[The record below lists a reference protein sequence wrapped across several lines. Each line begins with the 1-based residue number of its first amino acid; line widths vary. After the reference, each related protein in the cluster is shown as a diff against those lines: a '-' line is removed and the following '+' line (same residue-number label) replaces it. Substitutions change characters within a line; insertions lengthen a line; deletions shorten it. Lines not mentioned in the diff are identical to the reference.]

1 MARGKDSFNRLDN
14 ILDSDPASQIFQSSP
29 FRAPNRVL
37 TYGLIL
43 SHSLL
48 GHKCQAWLQLVS
60 GLLRWN
66 GVLEN
71 TTSLSTAW
79 NFSPNVVIRKY

>member
-1 MARGKDSFNRLDN
+1 MAHGKDSFNRLDN

-43 SHSLL
+43 NHSLL
-48 GHKCQAWLQLVS
+48 GHKCQAWLPTSVWS
-60 GLLRWN
+60 
-66 GVLEN
+66 LEVE
-71 TTSLSTAW
+71 W
-79 NFSPNVVIRKY
+79 YPGKYPFT